1 MNKWPLWSWG
11 PAGITRNFGGV
22 ICVCPDPSYAQLM
35 VSSVVSVCMCVRG
48 GFDTEV
54 EILCM
59 SLQGELVAVE
69 VREQLVT
76 PLSV

>member
-1 MNKWPLWSWG
+1 
-11 PAGITRNFGGV
+11 
-22 ICVCPDPSYAQLM
+22 M